1 MELQRLLSHTRKAI
15 SDYNMIDNNDN
26 IAIGLSGGKDSLT
39 LLYALSNLKKFYDK
53 NFSIR
58 AVMVDLGFE
67 NSDFSNIVKLCDGL
81 DVKLDIIKSDIY
93 EIVFNIR
100 KEKNPCS
107 LCSKLRKGA
116 FNDYIKK
123 LGCNKLAYAHHKD
136 DFIET
141 FILSLFYEGRI
152 NTFKP
157 VTYLDRTDLY
167 LIRPLLY
174 VNEKDIIGFS
184 NKYKLPVFKNPCPAD
199 GYTKRQYAK
208 DLLKDLSK
216 EVPDIKN
223 RIFHSIVN
231 SNLFDWFII

>member
-39 LLYALSNLKKFYDK
+39 LLYALSNLRKFYDK
-53 NFSIR
+53 NFNIR

-67 NSDFSNIVKLCDGL
+67 NSDFSNIIKLCDDL

>member
-1 MELQRLLSHTRKAI
+1 MELQKLLSHTRKAI

-39 LLYALSNLKKFYDK
+39 LLFALAKLKNFYDK
-53 NFSIR
+53 KFSLR
-58 AVMVDLGFE
+58 AVMVDLGFK
-67 NSDFSNIVKLCDGL
+67 NSNFNNIINLCKDL
-81 DVKLDIIKSDIY
+81 DIKLDIIKSDIY

-116 FNDYIKK
+116 FNEYIKD

-141 FILSLFYEGRI
+141 FILSLFYEGRL

-157 VTYLDRTDLY
+157 VTYLDRTNLY
-167 LIRPLLY
+167 LIRPLIY
-174 VNEKDIIGFS
+174 INEKDIIGFS
-184 NKYKLPVFKNPCPAD
+184 NRYNLPIFKNPCPAD

-208 DLLKDLSK
+208 DLLKNLSK
-216 EVPDIKN
+216 EVPGIKD
-223 RIFHSIVN
+223 RIFHSITN
-231 SNLFDWFII
+231 SYLFN

>member
-39 LLYALSNLKKFYDK
+39 LLYALSNLRKFYDK
-53 NFSIR
+53 NFNIR

-67 NSDFSNIVKLCDGL
+67 NSDFSNIVKLCDDL

-174 VNEKDIIGFS
+174 VNEKDIVGFS

-199 GYTKRQYAK
+199 G
-208 DLLKDLSK
+208 
-216 EVPDIKN
+216 
-223 RIFHSIVN
+223 
-231 SNLFDWFII
+231 